1 MGTINYAELQQDIL
15 NTLVTQVTPINFK
28 NLAYPEAKLLQKQL
42 AGCAPDSDMA
52 QSIQKKLLKM
62 KVNEKHY
69 VIFTIEEIARL
80 AERND
85 WGLCRN
91 QNEIYLY
98 NGMFWSRLD
107 VDAFQKFLLKASER
121 MGVPIVSS
129 KYYQFG
135 KKLFEQ
141 FMMQSYLQSP
151 AANSNVVLINLL
163 NGTYEIRN
171 GQGKLRKFCKDD
183 FLTHQ
188 LPFKYNPDAAAPL
201 FEKYLSKVRMSV
213 F

>member
-15 NTLVTQVTPINFK
+15 NTLVKQVTPVNFK

-42 AGCAPDSDMA
+42 AGCAPDSDVA

-80 AERND
+80 AEKND

-98 NGMFWSRLD
+98 N
-107 VDAFQKFLLKASER
+107 
-121 MGVPIVSS
+121 
-129 KYYQFG
+129 
-135 KKLFEQ
+135 
-141 FMMQSYLQSP
+141 
-151 AANSNVVLINLL
+151 
-163 NGTYEIRN
+163 
-171 GQGKLRKFCKDD
+171 
-183 FLTHQ
+183 
-188 LPFKYNPDAAAPL
+188 
-201 FEKYLSKVRMSV
+201 
-213 F
+213 

>member
-15 NTLVTQVTPINFK
+15 NTLVKQVTPVNFK

-80 AERND
+80 AEKND

-91 QNEIYLY
+91 QNEIYLPV
-98 NGMFWSRLD
+98 GGIKI
-107 VDAFQKFLLKASER
+107 AH
-121 MGVPIVSS
+121 I
-129 KYYQFG
+129 
-135 KKLFEQ
+135 
-141 FMMQSYLQSP
+141 
-151 AANSNVVLINLL
+151 
-163 NGTYEIRN
+163 
-171 GQGKLRKFCKDD
+171 
-183 FLTHQ
+183 
-188 LPFKYNPDAAAPL
+188 
-201 FEKYLSKVRMSV
+201 
-213 F
+213 